1 MKRSWFSKACKPF
14 CQVSSKTVSPRD
26 KVEIRD
32 LDQTLRFAILALAA
46 TGLTAACAAPPGSE
60 REPADTGRD
69 GAAGRSAAVSDPAA
83 PINERFASLD
93 EYLAYR
99 ESRAAVDDAWYR
111 EIRPGVYVLESG
123 NYHGPTDEQRTF
135 TRAELMRKY
144 GFTR

>member
-1 MKRSWFSKACKPF
+1 M
-14 CQVSSKTVSPRD
+14 
-26 KVEIRD
+26 EIRD
-32 LDQTLRFAILALAA
+32 LDQTLRFAVLALASA
-46 TGLTAACAAPPGSE
+46 MLTAACAAPPGSD
-60 REPADTGRD
+60 REPSDSGRNATD
-69 GAAGRSAAVSDPAA
+69 GRSAAVNDPAT

-135 TRAELMRKY
+135 TREELMRKY